1 VEGNKLEFFLD
12 GCVDKPIEFV
22 CTKIV
27 NAGYTGKNQ
36 AEVRKH
42 IEELKA
48 LGVPAPDSVPTY
60 YPKACDLLTYADSFE
75 VADTDNSGEAEYVIL
90 VAEDDIYIAAGSDHT
105 DRNLEVT
112 SVITKAKQMCP
123 NVLSRAVWRLSD
135 VEDHWDDIAIRSWI
149 DGNPDVA
156 YQEATLGAMLNPRE
170 ILERVKPL
178 VDGDLVGTA
187 IYSGTVAT
195 IGEIHFSNKF
205 EMSLTDAVRG
215 QTLYCGYSVHP
226 FPWFKNPA

>member
-1 VEGNKLEFFLD
+1 MTGNRLEFFLN
-12 GCVDKPIEFV
+12 GCVDKPIHFE
-22 CTKIV
+22 CKKIV

-36 AEVRKH
+36 EEVRKH
-42 IEELKA
+42 IDELKA

-60 YPKACDLLTYADSFE
+60 YPKACGLLTYADLLE

-112 SVITKAKQMCP
+112 SVIAKAKQVCP
-123 NVLSRAVWRLSD
+123 NVISRSVWRLSD
-135 VEDHWDDIAIRSWI
+135 VQDHWDDIVIKAWI
-149 DGNPDVA
+149 DGEPSKA
-156 YQEATLGAMLNPRE
+156 YQEATLAAMLNPQE

-178 VDGDLVGTA
+178 VEGDLVGTA

-195 IGEIHFSNKF
+195 IGEIRFSDKF
-205 EMSLTDAVRG
+205 EMVLEDKVRN
-215 QTLYCGYSVHP
+215 QTLYCGYSIQP
-226 FPWFKNPA
+226 FAWFKNPA

>member
-1 VEGNKLEFFLD
+1 VNGNRLEFFLD

-42 IEELKA
+42 IDELKA

-60 YPKACDLLTYADSFE
+60 YAKACGLLTYADSLE

-90 VAEDDIYIAAGSDHT
+90 VGKDEMFIAAGSDHT

-112 SVITKAKQMCP
+112 SVISKAKQMCP
-123 NVLSRAVWRLSD
+123 NVISRSVWRLSD
-135 VEDHWDDIAIRSWI
+135 LEDHWDDLVIKAWI
-149 DGNPDVA
+149 NGDPNEV
-156 YQEATLGAMLNPRE
+156 YQEAKLSAMLNPQE
-170 ILERVKPL
+170 ILERVRPL
-178 VDGDLVGTA
+178 VDGDLTGTI

-195 IGEIHFSNKF
+195 IGEIRFSNKF
-205 EMSLTDAVRG
+205 EMTLEDSVRG
-215 QTLYCGYSVHP
+215 KTLYCGYSIQP

>member
-1 VEGNKLEFFLD
+1 MNENRLEFFLD
-12 GCVDKPIEFV
+12 GDVNRPIEFV

-42 IEELKA
+42 IEELKE

-60 YPKACDLLTYADSFE
+60 YAKRGDLLTYGPLLE

-90 VAEDDIYIAAGSDHT
+90 IAEDDIYIAAGSDHT

-112 SVITKAKQMCP
+112 SVIPKAKQMCP
-123 NVLSRAVWRLSD
+123 NVISRAVWRLSD
-135 VEDHWDDIAIRSWI
+135 VQDHWDDIIIRAWV

-156 YQEATLGAMLNPRE
+156 YQEATLAAMLNPQE
-170 ILERVKPL
+170 IIELVKPL
-178 VDGDLVGTA
+178 VEGDLVGTA

-195 IGEIHFSNKF
+195 IGEIRFSDKF
-205 EMSLTDAVRG
+205 EMKLEDKARG
-215 QTLYCGYSVHP
+215 QVLNCSYSIKP
-226 FPWFKNPA
+226 FPWFKEPK